1 MPAGLDGDGQ
11 PCKSK
16 VDVEAEQVAI
26 ALQIAEKLGLSNLKE
41 ATNLTLKLG
50 GGLLLKLLEDF
61 DEMALLVL
69 LKQVKSGS
77 VGDVQQQLISTI
89 KAVEPLPE
97 VASKVRSHRD
107 TLKGSPQLVP
117 IPEIE
122 SPENVQPTLPKKES
136 KADKFSRL

>member
-50 GGLLLKLLEDF
+50 GGLLLRLLEDF

-77 VGDVQQQLISTI
+77 VGEVQQQLISTI
-89 KAVEPLPE
+89 KAAEPLPE
-97 VASKVRSHRD
+97 VAPVR
-107 TLKGSPQLVP
+107 LPKPLP

-122 SPENVQPTLPKKES
+122 SPENLQSTPSKRES
-136 KADKFSRL
+136 KADRFSRL

>member
-26 ALQIAEKLGLSNLKE
+26 ALQIAEMLGLSNLKE

-77 VGDVQQQLISTI
+77 VGEVQQQLISTM
-89 KAVEPLPE
+89 KTAEPLPE
-97 VASKVRSHRD
+97 AVSKVR
-107 TLKGSPQLVP
+107 LPKPLP
-117 IPEIE
+117 IPEPEI
-122 SPENVQPTLPKKES
+122 PENVQPTLPKKES
-136 KADKFSRL
+136 KADRFSRL